1 MDLKLGSRLE
11 MSSVRKTLL
20 SQYSISLHM
29 AVFHPVSH
37 SAECSVSF
45 SALFYLQRVTQPEP
59 RRQKS
64 HGNPLQTCSQRLT
77 QMAVL
82 STWQAS
88 WDPLDPH
95 GAVGLNPVSRRQ
107 QTQPNM
113 QCVCV
118 LLTNLFI

>member
-11 MSSVRKTLL
+11 MSSVRKTLPSL
-20 SQYSISLHM
+20 YSISLHT

-64 HGNPLQTCSQRLT
+64 HDNPLQTCSQRLT

-82 STWQAS
+82 SAWQAS

-95 GAVGLNPVSRRQ
+95 GAVGLNPESRQ
-107 QTQPNM
+107 QHLTQHAT
-113 QCVCV
+113 CLCFVYKS
-118 LLTNLFI
+118 IH